1 MPNVDVHVQCNTWYY
16 SVCSVSLWQ
25 DGAKLCARI
34 LSSEDTVILLAQQM
48 VAMAQYYRFDGW
60 LVNIENPINVRYMY
74 IVAYY
79 STCISIMYTLL
90 GSADSVCS

>member
-1 MPNVDVHVQCNTWYY
+1 MSYMCLMSMY
-16 SVCSVSLWQ
+16 SVCSVSLCQ

-60 LVNIENPINVRYMY
+60 LVNIENPINVRYIY

-79 STCISIMYTLL
+79 STSISIMYTLL

>member
-1 MPNVDVHVQCNTWYY
+1 MRLMSMYTAIRY

-60 LVNIENPINVRYMY
+60 LVNIENPINVRYTFLS
-74 IVAYY
+74 
-79 STCISIMYTLL
+79 STR
-90 GSADSVCS
+90 VH